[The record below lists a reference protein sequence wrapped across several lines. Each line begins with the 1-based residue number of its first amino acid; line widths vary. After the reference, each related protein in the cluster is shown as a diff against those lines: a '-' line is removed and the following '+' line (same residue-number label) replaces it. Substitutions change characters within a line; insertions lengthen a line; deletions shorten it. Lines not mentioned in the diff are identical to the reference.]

1 MKSEITNEHL
11 KMSND
16 DFEVIIQ
23 NGLITIKKIE
33 KDNYTL
39 KDLKQ
44 SLINKLNN
52 CVGKLFNLEKEIE
65 LLKII
70 LDYETKN

>member
-16 DFEVIIQ
+16 DLEVIMQ

-33 KDNYTL
+33 KENYTL
-39 KDLKQ
+39 EDLKQ
-44 SLINKLNN
+44 SLINKLNEQVKIQKFL
-52 CVGKLFNLEKEIE
+52 CCEKEIE

-70 LDYETKN
+70 LDYEK